1 MNEND
6 LLIIKSVASILEYMA
21 TGLQDVKYTG
31 EALGVLSGLLM
42 DVIDNVSRRD
52 ENE

>member
-21 TGLQDVKYTG
+21 SSPQDVKYTG
-31 EALGVLSGLLM
+31 EALGMLSSQLM
-42 DVIDNVSRRD
+42 DVIDNVRRD
-52 ENE
+52 EIE